1 MPISIYLAEAILHS
15 SQLVSKDQSS
25 LVLERMPTSL
35 SNLSCSN
42 TTRFFHF
49 IGFTE
54 PCWWSWLQYEPF
66 SKKPHILLWTLQKQ
80 FQVVFLIRDKAVMF
94 WEYYHLLQ
102 QLPWGWVYAEFTMTN
117 KIPNKQTTWLSCTFY
132 FTKGQNSAKHSSS
145 PSKSGWHIPICMKDH
160 AKKQKPLT
168 SQPHLTS
175 NVKQHNQVFPNLD
188 SLKLSSIIIFQS
200 ALHLKAGHSPETNKQ
215 SEVAIILGFHLLRM
229 NTRGCVYQGQ
239 GKGHV

>member
-66 SKKPHILLWTLQKQ
+66 SKTPTSFSGLCRSSFKQ
-80 FQVVFLIRDKAVMF
+80 YFLSGIKLSCF
-94 WEYYHLLQ
+94 ESIITFCNSSH
-102 QLPWGWVYAEFTMTN
+102 GTEFMQNSQWQIKTQTN
-117 KIPNKQTTWLSCTFY
+117 KQLSWLSCTFY

-145 PSKSGWHIPICMKDH
+145 PSKSGWHSYLHERSCRNKS
-160 AKKQKPLT
+160 QLT
-168 SQPHLTS
+168 SQSHLTS
-175 NVKQHNQVFPNLD
+175 NVKQHNQVFLHLD
-188 SLKLSSIIIFQS
+188 SLKLSSILIFQS
-200 ALHLKAGHSPETNKQ
+200 ALHLKAGHSPET
-215 SEVAIILGFHLLRM
+215 LLF
-229 NTRGCVYQGQ
+229 Q
-239 GKGHV
+239 